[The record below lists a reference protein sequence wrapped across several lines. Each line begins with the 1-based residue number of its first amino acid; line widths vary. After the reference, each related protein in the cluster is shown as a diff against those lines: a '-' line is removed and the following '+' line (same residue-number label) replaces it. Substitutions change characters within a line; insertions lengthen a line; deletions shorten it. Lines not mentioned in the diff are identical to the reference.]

1 MYELQKY
8 YMQCMNRLL
17 VMYETQSD
25 ITIEDAL
32 TNTTPRTMFVIDV

>member
-8 YMQCMNRLL
+8 YMQCMDHLL
-17 VMYETQSD
+17 VMNETQSG
-25 ITIEDAL
+25 ITIGDDL